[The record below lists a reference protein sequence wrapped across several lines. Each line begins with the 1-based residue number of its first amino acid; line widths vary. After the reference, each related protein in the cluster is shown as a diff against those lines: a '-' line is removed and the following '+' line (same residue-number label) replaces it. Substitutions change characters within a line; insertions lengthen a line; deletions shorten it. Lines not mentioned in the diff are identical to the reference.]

1 MHSVGLLTEELDRAV
16 HHLNDGHVIAHA
28 TEAIFGL
35 AARAFDYGACKRV
48 WEIKNR
54 PFSKKFIVIFSSID
68 EVRKYSIIDIN
79 NEQKIQ
85 ETWPGHTTW
94 VLKST
99 QICPFWLKAA
109 NGTLAVRVT
118 KHGQM
123 LSLIKRCGPL
133 VSTSANLSGF
143 SPAKNYREAIRD
155 LGENSLVSYI
165 LPGETCGK
173 TNPSVIYDGSTNKK
187 LRV

>member
-1 MHSVGLLTEELDRAV
+1 MARLTQELDKAV
-16 HHLNDGHVIAHA
+16 NYLNDGHVIAHA

-35 AARAFDYGACKRV
+35 AARALDYEACKRV
-48 WEIKNR
+48 WKIKNR
-54 PFSKKFIVIFSSID
+54 PFKKKFIIIFSSID
-68 EVRKYSIIDIN
+68 EVRKYSIIN
-79 NEQKIQ
+79 PKNEQKIE

-99 QICPFWLKAA
+99 QICPFWLKDA

-123 LSLIKRCGPL
+123 LSLIERCGPL
-133 VSTSANLSGF
+133 VSTSANLSG
-143 SPAKNYREAIRD
+143 SPPAKDFREAIKA
-155 LGENSLVSYI
+155 LGGNSLVSYI

-173 TNPSVIYDGSTNKK
+173 TRPSAIYDGSTNKK
-187 LRV
+187 IRA

>member
-1 MHSVGLLTEELDRAV
+1 MGYLTEEIDRAI
-16 HHLNDGHVIAHA
+16 HCLNSGRVIAHA

-35 AARAFDYGACKRV
+35 AARALDFNACRLV
-48 WEIKNR
+48 WEIKKR
-54 PFSKKFIVIFSSID
+54 PSSKKFIVIFSSID
-68 EVRKYSIIDIN
+68 EVREYCFIDVK

-85 ETWPGHTTW
+85 KTWPGHTTW

-99 QICPFWLKAA
+99 QICPIWLKDA

-123 LSLIKRCGPL
+123 LKLVERCGPL

-143 SPAKNYREAIRD
+143 TPAKNYREAKKI

-173 TNPSVIYDGSTNKK
+173 TSPSVIYDGSTNKK
-187 LRV
+187 IRA